1 MRIALSVDSAC
12 DIPQELKEKFNIH
25 VMPYFVMLGEK
36 ECVDGVDVTSED
48 LFNYFKETGNLPKTA
63 AIGVDAFV
71 DYFANILK
79 NCDAIIHISLSFQMS
94 SSGRNATEASTKF
107 NNVHVVDSK
116 NLSSGIGLLALSCA
130 EKIKAGIDVPSILR
144 ELEEERDKVQ
154 ASFLV
159 DTLKFLYKGGRCSAL
174 SSLFAGVLKIKPK
187 ILVSDGKMGVAKKY
201 MGNINSCLPKY
212 VEDTLKISN
221 PDLKR
226 AFVTHSSKM
235 EISSKLVQ
243 MLKDYGFEEVYDCNA
258 SSTISSHC
266 GPNTL
271 GILFMNK

>member
-12 DIPQELKEKFNIH
+12 DIPQELKEKYNIH
-25 VMPYFVMLGEK
+25 VLPYYVMLGEK
-36 ECVDGVDVTSED
+36 ECIDGVNVTSED
-48 LFNYFKETGNLPKTA
+48 LYKYFNETGNLPKTA

-79 NCDAIIHISLSFQMS
+79 TYDAVIHISLSFQMS
-94 SSGRNATEASTKF
+94 SSGRNATEASSKF
-107 NNVHVVDSK
+107 SNVHVIDSK
-116 NLSSGIGLLALSCA
+116 NLSSGIGLVALSCA
-130 EKIKAGIDVPSILR
+130 EKIQEGKDINTIINEIECER
-144 ELEEERDKVQ
+144 EKVQ

-201 MGNINSCLPKY
+201 MGNINGCLPKY

-221 PDLKR
+221 PDKKR

-235 EISSKLVQ
+235 EISSKIVQ
-243 MLKDYGFEEVYDCNA
+243 MLKDYGFEEVYDCDA